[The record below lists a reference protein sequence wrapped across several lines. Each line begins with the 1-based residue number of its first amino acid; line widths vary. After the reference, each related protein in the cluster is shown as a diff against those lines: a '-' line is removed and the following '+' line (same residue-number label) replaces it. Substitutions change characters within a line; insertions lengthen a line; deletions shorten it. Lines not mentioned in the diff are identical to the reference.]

1 MILAIYWCRMFAR
14 SSQLPTTVCQ
24 ITRYVNFPL
33 KGDWYLV
40 FFLPDR
46 LDLLAWLSLPQE
58 HIYLSSQMP
67 RFCIYSSA
75 EFLLMESC
83 CLVATGL
90 KLWRDLVLHIV
101 ILSLSK
107 LASGLLL
114 SAHGSFSHGPT
125 ASLKFYQFSVHS
137 LCSICWALPA
147 SPMNAGSMVH

>member
-1 MILAIYWCRMFAR
+1 MQDVCPKQPASHDRVSSHQMCQFPTERRLILSVF
-14 SSQLPTTVCQ
+14 SSWLFRPV
-24 ITRYVNFPL
+24 
-33 KGDWYLV
+33 GLV
-40 FFLPDR
+40 VSSTGTY
-46 LDLLAWLSLPQE
+46 LSLQPNAK
-58 HIYLSSQMP
+58 ILYLFFSWISTDG
-67 RFCIYSSA
+67 
-75 EFLLMESC
+75 ESC

-125 ASLKFYQFSVHS
+125 ASLKFYQFSVPS

-147 SPMNAGSMVH
+147 SPMNAGSMIH